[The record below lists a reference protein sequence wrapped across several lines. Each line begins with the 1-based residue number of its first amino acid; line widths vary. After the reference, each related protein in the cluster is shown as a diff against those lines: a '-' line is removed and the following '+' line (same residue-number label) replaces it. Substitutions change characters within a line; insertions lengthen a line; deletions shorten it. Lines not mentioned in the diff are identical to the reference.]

1 MSAALRT
8 CQPAKKRGPWLLLI
22 DGEKFL
28 MSKASKAAYVKKG
41 VKVLKIPPR
50 SPDCNPIEK
59 FWGWLRR
66 EMKSRD
72 LLDLSKKRKAL
83 GKTAYKQRLRA
94 VLKQGKTQ
102 AVAKRFATDM
112 MRVCKAIVKAKGY
125 AVKG

>member
-1 MSAALRT
+1 
-8 CQPAKKRGPWLLLI
+8 
-22 DGEKFL
+22 
-28 MSKASKAAYVKKG
+28 
-41 VKVLKIPPR
+41 
-50 SPDCNPIEK
+50 
-59 FWGWLRR
+59 
-66 EMKSRD
+66 MKSRD

-102 AVAKRFATDM
+102 AVAKRFASDM